1 MHLPPTMRRFTSES
15 NNCKPIGNVP
25 YGVHACFAVPNA
37 TTVNAVVL
45 CRSGFAVIKPTVAN
59 FLVLYLA
66 CFAVT
71 VGYVPCLMDLDGLSN
86 CGCCGHVLSSFT
98 VHKCTVLHNQKQQ
111 LPTGWY
117 CTMHMLPHQ
126 VQQQ

>member
-1 MHLPPTMRRFTSES
+1 MHLPPTMHRFTSKS

-25 YGVHACFAVPNA
+25 YGIHACFAVPNA

-45 CRSGFAVIKPTVAN
+45 CRSGFAVMKPTVAN

-71 VGYVPCLMDLDGLSN
+71 VGYVPCLMDLDGLSDSR
-86 CGCCGHVLSSFT
+86 CCGHILSAFT
-98 VHKCTVLHNQKQQ
+98 VHQCTVLHKHRQQ
-111 LPTGWY
+111 LPTCWY
-117 CTMHMLPHQ
+117 CTMPVLECQ
-126 VQQQ
+126 VQEL